1 MRHEI
6 RTTRREELID
16 VTEVVARA
24 VAATGVSAGIAV
36 VSSPHT
42 TAGILV
48 NENADPD
55 VATDLI
61 AGLSRLAP
69 EIGGLAARRGQQRRA
84 PQDRPGRDE
93 RDGADRRR
101 STGARH
107 VAGGVLRGVR
117 RPEVAAPARDRA
129 FGALSSGSSR
139 REATGSDFLTP
150 CGRWYKVCEH
160 FAREGP
166 VAQLARAHG

>member
-24 VAATGVSAGIAV
+24 VAATGVSAGVAV

-61 AGLSRLAP
+61 AGLARLAP
-69 EIGGLAARRGQQRRA
+69 EIAGWRHAEGNSDAHLKTALVGTSVMVPIEGGRLALGTWQAVYFA
-84 PQDRPGRDE
+84 E
-93 RDGADRRR
+93 FDGPR
-101 STGARH
+101 SRH
-107 VAGGVLRGVR
+107 LHVSVL
-117 RPEVAAPARDRA
+117 
-129 FGALSSGSSR
+129 SG
-139 REATGSDFLTP
+139 L
-150 CGRWYKVCEH
+150 
-160 FAREGP
+160 
-166 VAQLARAHG
+166 

>member
-6 RTTRREELID
+6 RTTRREELVD

-24 VAATGVSAGIAV
+24 VAAAGVSAGVAV

-61 AGLSRLAP
+61 AGL
-69 EIGGLAARRGQQRRA
+69 ARTRA
-84 PQDRPGRDE
+84 RESP
-93 RDGADRRR
+93 
-101 STGARH
+101 
-107 VAGGVLRGVR
+107 AGGMPRATATR
-117 RPEVAAPARDRA
+117 TSRPRWSGRA
-129 FGALSSGSSR
+129 
-139 REATGSDFLTP
+139 
-150 CGRWYKVCEH
+150 
-160 FAREGP
+160 
-166 VAQLARAHG
+166 

>member
-16 VTEVVARA
+16 VTDVVARA
-24 VAATGVSAGIAV
+24 VAATGVSAGVAV

-61 AGLSRLAP
+61 AGLSRLAA
-69 EIGGLAARRGQQRRA
+69 GRRWLAACRGQQRRA
-84 PQDRPGRDE
+84 PQDGFGRHE

-101 STGARH
+101 STGTRNM
-107 VAGGVLRGVR
+107 AGHLLRGVR
-117 RPEVAAPARDRA
+117 RTEVATSARDCA
-129 FGALSSGSSR
+129 FGALSSAYTRIRGR
-139 REATGSDFLTP
+139 DVGFLD
-150 CGRWYKVCEH
+150 R
-160 FAREGP
+160 
-166 VAQLARAHG
+166 L

>member
-16 VTEVVARA
+16 VTDVVARA
-24 VAATGVSAGIAV
+24 VTATGVSAGVAV

-69 EIGGLAARRGQQRRA
+69 EIAGWRHAEGNSDAHLKTALVGTSVMVPIEGGRLALGTWQAIYFA
-84 PQDRPGRDE
+84 E
-93 RDGADRRR
+93 FDGPR
-101 STGARH
+101 SRH
-107 VAGGVLRGVR
+107 LHVSVL
-117 RPEVAAPARDRA
+117 
-129 FGALSSGSSR
+129 SG
-139 REATGSDFLTP
+139 L
-150 CGRWYKVCEH
+150 
-160 FAREGP
+160 
-166 VAQLARAHG
+166 